1 MSTDRHAPPPA
12 EGLRARKHRE
22 TLARITDA
30 GVSLFLEKGYQATTL
45 DEIATAA
52 GISRRTFFHYFKSK
66 DDILLQLQSG
76 MGKMI
81 GEAVRRAPQDVRP
94 LDAVRDAVLEICSAI
109 PAHEM
114 LALDRLMRSSDAVM
128 ARKQA
133 SYVEHENILFE
144 ALRERWPER
153 EKESAL
159 RLVALLGVGAVR
171 LSTERLHLENGERSL
186 IDLLREA
193 FDTLRAEI

>member
-1 MSTDRHAPPPA
+1 MAIDRPT

-30 GVSLFLEKGYQATTL
+30 GISLFLEKGYQATTL
-45 DEIATAA
+45 DEIAGAA
-52 GISRRTFFHYFKSK
+52 GISRRSFFHYFKSK

-76 MGKMI
+76 MGDMI
-81 GEAVRRAPQDVRP
+81 AEAVRQAPQGVRP
-94 LDAVRDAVLEICSAI
+94 LEAVRDAVLEICSAI
-109 PAHEM
+109 PADEM

-133 SYVEHENILFE
+133 SYVEHENTLFE

-153 EKESAL
+153 QKESAL
-159 RLVALLGVGAVR
+159 RLVALVGVGAIR
-171 LSTERLHLENGERSL
+171 LSTERLHLENGARSL

-193 FDTLRAEI
+193 FETLRAEI